1 MTNNILKN
9 EILTITEY
17 WSNHQDPEIFKNIL
31 QPRIYAN
38 ILATTDQLLKIYKD
52 NLINNFNEIS
62 LGFSKLHNTSNPH
75 MIRESIKK
83 NADSLTENNRKIIED
98 LFLSISHMSF
108 SLGCEASDKNL
119 ETMNIKTLERKINDI
134 DSKHFKILLD
144 YLIVEVLSA
153 IYDLFQCVLPIMK
166 DKKILEEKYF
176 YDSKDGKIIFALIEN
191 FIYGNYTLG
200 IVAERI
206 YSGKTKL
213 NYKKI

>member
-1 MTNNILKN
+1 MTNNIYKS

-31 QPRIYAN
+31 HPRIYAN
-38 ILATTDQLLKIYKD
+38 ILATTEHLLRIYKD

-62 LGFSKLHNTSNPH
+62 LELTKLENTTNPLL
-75 MIRESIKK
+75 IKESKK
-83 NADSLTENNRKIIED
+83 NSADSLTENIRKDFED

-108 SLGCEASDKNL
+108 SLGCEASNKNL
-119 ETMNIKTLERKINDI
+119 ETMTMKTLERRINDI

-144 YLIVEVLSA
+144 YLILEVLSA
-153 IYDLFQCVLPIMK
+153 IYDLFQFALPIMK
-166 DKKILEEKYF
+166 NNKALDEQYF
-176 YDSKDGKIIFALIEN
+176 KDSKHGKIIFALIEI
-191 FIYGNYTLG
+191 FIYENYAFG
-200 IVAERI
+200 IMAERI